1 MKNKIALLLAACCS
15 FFCAVACGKNLQPRY
30 PSAEGLVMAGY
41 QGWFNAEGD
50 GADLG
55 WKHFQKDGQFRP
67 GMCTIDL
74 WPDVSEYEHTYKT
87 AFKLA
92 DGSSARVF
100 SSHDRSTTFLH
111 FRWMKE
117 YGIDGVFMQRFV
129 VSLKGEKGRRN
140 YNDILSNALSAAKK
154 YDRAVCI
161 MYDLSGMNPEDT
173 QVLTDDWKR
182 LVSEMN
188 ILGSPQYLHHNGKP
202 LVAVWGVG
210 FNDGRKYGFDEA
222 EKIVAFLKEQGCSV
236 LLGVPTH
243 WRDLSMDTIPDGR
256 LLEILRSVDI
266 VHPWFVGRFN
276 NDSYGLCRD
285 IVRKD
290 LDWCKEAG
298 VDYMPVLYPGFSWYN
313 LQGGVAAPVNQIPR
327 LGGRFFWKQV
337 YTCLKEGAGMLY
349 LAMFDEI
356 DEGTAFFKCANEVP
370 VGESPF
376 LSFEGVPSDRYL
388 WLAGMAG
395 KTLRGEIPL
404 TEEMPE
410 QK

>member
-1 MKNKIALLLAACCS
+1 MKTKAILLLAACGVL
-15 FFCAVACGKNLQPRY
+15 FCAVACARETRPRY

-74 WPDVSEYEHTYKT
+74 WPDVSEYQRTYKT
-87 AFKLA
+87 AFRMA
-92 DGSSARVF
+92 DGSPARVF

-129 VSLKGEKGRRN
+129 VSLKREKGRTN
-140 YNDILSNALSAAKK
+140 YNDILTNALSAARK
-154 YDRAVCI
+154 YDRAVCV
-161 MYDLSGMNPEDT
+161 MYDLSGMNPEDVR
-173 QVLTDDWKR
+173 VLTDDWKS
-182 LVSEMN
+182 LVSEMK
-188 ILGSPQYLHHNGKP
+188 ILDNPQYLHHNGKP

-210 FNDGRKYGFDEA
+210 FNDRRKYGFDEA
-222 EKIVAFLKEQGCSV
+222 EKIVSFLKEQGCSV

-243 WRDLSMDTIPDGR
+243 WRDLSMDTIPDER
-256 LLEILRSVDI
+256 LLDILRSVDI

-276 NDSYGLCRD
+276 NESYGLCRE
-285 IVRKD
+285 IVRQD
-290 LDWCKEAG
+290 IAWCKAAG

-337 YTCLKEGAGMLY
+337 HTCLGEGARMLY

-395 KTLRGEIPL
+395 KALRGEISL

>member
-1 MKNKIALLLAACCS
+1 MRTAFLIPVAALCAFLGLAAC
-15 FFCAVACGKNLQPRY
+15 AREVQPRY
-30 PSAEGLVMAGY
+30 PSAKGLVMAGY

-55 WKHFQKDGQFRP
+55 WKHFEKNGEFRP

-74 WPDVSEYEHTYKT
+74 WPDVSEYARTYRT
-87 AFKLA
+87 PFTFA
-92 DGSSARVF
+92 DGSPARVF
-100 SSHDRSTTFLH
+100 SSHDRSTTLLH

-129 VSLKGEKGRRN
+129 VSLKREKGRRN
-140 YNDILSNALSAAKK
+140 YNDILANALDAAER

-161 MYDLSGMNPEDT
+161 MYDLSGMDAGDAE
-173 QVLTDDWKR
+173 VLMDDWKD
-182 LVSEMN
+182 LVSRMR
-188 ILGSPQYLHHNGKP
+188 ILRSPQYLHHNGKP

-210 FNDGRKYGFDEA
+210 FDDGRKYGFDQA
-222 EKIVAFLKEQGCSV
+222 EKIVSFLKEQGCSV

-243 WRDLSMDTIPDGR
+243 WRDLSMDTIPDER
-256 LLEILRSVDI
+256 LHGILRQVDI

-276 NDSYGLCRD
+276 YESYDLCRD
-285 IVRKD
+285 LVRAD
-290 LDWCKEAG
+290 LAWCAEAG

-313 LQGGVAAPVNQIPR
+313 LKGGVAAPVNQIPR

-337 YTCLKEGAGMLY
+337 HTCIGEGAEMLY

-376 LSFEGVPSDRYL
+376 LGFEGVPSDRYL
-388 WLAGMAG
+388 WLAGMAARA
-395 KTLRGEIPL
+395 LRGEIPL

>member
-1 MKNKIALLLAACCS
+1 MRIKTSILLAACCAI
-15 FFCAVACGKNLQPRY
+15 FGVAACARPVQPRY
-30 PSAEGLVMAGY
+30 PSANGLVMAGY

-74 WPDVSEYEHTYKT
+74 WPDVSEYARTYKT
-87 AFKLA
+87 EFRMA
-92 DGSSARVF
+92 DGSPARVF

-129 VSLKGEKGRRN
+129 VSLKREKGRRN
-140 YNDILSNALSAAKK
+140 YNDILSNALEAAKK
-154 YDRAVCI
+154 YDRAVCV
-161 MYDLSGMNPEDT
+161 MYDLSGMTPEDV
-173 QVLTDDWKR
+173 QILTEDWKS
-182 LVSEMN
+182 LVSDMK
-188 ILGSPQYLHHNGKP
+188 ILRNPQYLHHNGKP

-210 FNDGRKYGFDEA
+210 FNDRRKYGFDEA
-222 EKIVAFLKEQGCSV
+222 EKIVSFLKEQGCSV

-243 WRDLSMDTIPDGR
+243 WRDLSMDTIPDER
-256 LLEILRSVDI
+256 LLGILRNVDI

-276 NDSYGLCRD
+276 YDSYGLCRE

-290 LDWCKEAG
+290 LAWCRDAG

-337 YTCLKEGAGMLY
+337 HTCLGEGAQMLY

-376 LSFEGVPSDRYL
+376 LSFEGIPSDRYL
-388 WLAGMAG
+388 WLAGMAA
-395 KTLRGEIPL
+395 KALRGEISI